1 MHIKLERFISR
12 NIIRFLSKELDMS
25 GTKTSVN
32 SLISIMF
39 FSGILTTSSIVLI
52 LFFALHYSSL
62 LILIGT
68 GIAGFFLS
76 IPIIYLF
83 LEYKIDKRKSFIE
96 TLLPDYLQIVSAN
109 LRSGISLDRAMLLSL
124 RPEFQYFNEDI
135 KELSKK
141 INAGESFENGLR
153 EVSNNYKSSQ
163 FKQSVRMIIESLKFG
178 GATADLLDQISKD
191 LRNQQMVQ
199 KEVSGQLFM
208 YSIFVVFA
216 GLIAAPALFGLT
228 GEMINVVSKIWV
240 GILQSNPAGFSSVG
254 LSLLKPSPPKI
265 TPSEYHNFSLAA
277 IIVITGF
284 ASVIMSAI
292 SSGSVIKG
300 IKYTP
305 LFILIGIGIFL
316 GVGHIIAGIFTGIG
330 GI

>member
-1 MHIKLERFISR
+1 MNIKLERFVSR
-12 NIIRFLSKELDMS
+12 NMAKFLSNELDMS
-25 GTKTSVN
+25 GVKLSVN
-32 SLISIMF
+32 TLISIMF
-39 FSGILTTSSIVLI
+39 FGGILTFAGVFLI
-52 LFFALHYSSL
+52 LLFILHFSAL
-62 LILIGT
+62 LILIGSS
-68 GIAGFFLS
+68 ISGFFLFM
-76 IPIIYLF
+76 IIVYMV
-83 LEYKIDKRKSFIE
+83 LEYKIDKRKTFLE
-96 TLLPDYLQIVSAN
+96 ELLPDYLQIVSAN

-135 KELSKK
+135 KELSRK
-141 INAGESFENGLR
+141 IYAGESFENGLR
-153 EVSNNYKSSQ
+153 EVSNNYRSNQ
-163 FKQSVRMIIESLKFG
+163 LKQSVRMIIESLKYG

-208 YSIFVVFA
+208 YSLFVAFA

-228 GEMINVVSKIWV
+228 GEMITVVSKIWV

-265 TPSEYHNFSLAA
+265 TPLQYHNFSLAA
-277 IIVITGF
+277 IITITGF

-292 SSGSVIKG
+292 SSGSIVRG

-305 LFILIGIGIFL
+305 LFILIGVGIFL
-316 GVGHIIAGIFTGIG
+316 IVGHVIAGMFTGIG

>member
-1 MHIKLERFISR
+1 
-12 NIIRFLSKELDMS
+12 MS

-124 RPEFQYFNEDI
+124 RSEFQYFNEDI

>member
-1 MHIKLERFISR
+1 
-12 NIIRFLSKELDMS
+12 MS
-25 GTKTSVN
+25 GTRISVN
-32 SLISIMF
+32 SLISIML
-39 FSGILTTSSIVLI
+39 FSGILATLSIVLI
-52 LFFALHYSSL
+52 LFFALHYSAL

-68 GIAGFFLS
+68 GIAGLFSS
-76 IPIIYLF
+76 IPIVYLV
-83 LEYKIDKRKSFIE
+83 LEYKIDKRKSFVE
-96 TLLPDYLQIVSAN
+96 ALLPDYLQIVSAN

-141 INAGESFENGLR
+141 VNAGESFENGLR